1 MSSDRNKMTVN
12 NQSPMDAEEATDIA
26 ILWRETLQQYY
37 INTKQDLATL
47 PRFTSVSAVMKD
59 GQLQND
65 AFNEYRHPKT
75 KVNQLRSVLSR
86 NIDLIQV
93 GAQHLAQAAT
103 PAFPPAAAILTAF
116 TYMLKGAKSVSEDYD
131 RIISF
136 YDEMNSFLERVSILE
151 HRLPRVKAFRTILM
165 RVFSALMN
173 ICGIA
178 TRKISKGRF
187 KAWFKGMLE
196 GPDDDLKAAYGDLE
210 KVLKRLESACGM
222 VVVANTEEIKDDT
235 KNIDART
242 QLIDATTQ
250 NVLAETQN
258 IDIRTQYIDATTQNI
273 YTETQ
278 NIGVSMTAG
287 FEEVTKQLS
296 KMMLQSQKATSKAPP
311 TTDTHKPKD
320 PSAKKQA
327 AFNLVRKRFAPNG
340 DPSARE
346 SREIGFSFVQGSA
359 AWIIEHE
366 MYHSWVEEKG
376 SILWLT
382 GAPGVGKTCIAYS
395 VVDALKRSY
404 SDGARN
410 PVACYY
416 FREEQENLR
425 SIQDALKSIIFQI
438 SGRDRVY
445 CEAVANKMHHDEKL
459 DLTDIDVLWNTFF
472 ASIFTE
478 TSELELFLVLDG
490 LDEAE
495 PDEVAQLLELF
506 KQIKAQKLNIHILV
520 TGRQVSKEQA
530 EALEP
535 LTIDITHKLISK
547 DIRRLILAR
556 FKTLSRLRKFSRQSR
571 KEIAH
576 RLREK
581 ADGMLFAEHVLRRL
595 NSIGREGAALRYIR
609 EGLPN
614 SLSELYALMLA
625 ECQKRRTP
633 EQLETLRHLFAWLAF
648 SKQPLTLTE
657 AANLVRLII
666 GEDDSFS
673 LDEEIEGK
681 SARILELGKDVV
693 EEDVGDTDDE
703 QNDDDDAPL
712 TQGATDEDSSA
723 QLRFQERSLRN
734 FFREMD
740 TDQDGLRTAPSAAHL
755 IIFQMAASIL
765 DRPLTDPQT
774 LVCTDLREY
783 AANFWSDH
791 LLELDPDTASKQNTL
806 SVLQT
811 LAQILM
817 GKENVVKSMELV
829 APEGHGYFDCFWGEK
844 TPRNPVIVAVRKW
857 VEKAR
862 ELDPQDLSGE
872 VARLLSMDLEKE
884 MVPLARAHTRNW
896 WQGAEDWYDTVKSFE
911 FVLSALLMVRLQA

>member
-1 MSSDRNKMTVN
+1 MMAVDSQPPID
-12 NQSPMDAEEATDIA
+12 PDEATDIA
-26 ILWRETLQQYY
+26 LLWRETLEQYY

-93 GAQHLAQAAT
+93 GAQHLAQAAA

-116 TYMLKGAKSVSEDYD
+116 TYMLKGAKSISEDYD

-173 ICGIA
+173 ICGLA
-178 TRKISKGRF
+178 TKKISKGRF

-196 GPDDDLKAAYGDLE
+196 GPDDDLKGAYGDLE

-222 VVVANTEEIKDDT
+222 VVVANTEEIKYDT
-235 KNIDART
+235 KNIDGRT
-242 QLIDATTQ
+242 QVIDTTTQ
-250 NVLAETQN
+250 NILAETQN
-258 IDIRTQYIDATTQNI
+258 IDVRTQNIDATTQNI

-278 NIGVSMTAG
+278 NIGASMTAG

-296 KMMLQSQKATSKAPP
+296 KMMLQSQKATSKAPAAA
-311 TTDTHKPKD
+311 DTHKPKD

-327 AFNLVRKRFAPNG
+327 AFNLVKKNFAPNG

-359 AWIIEHE
+359 TWITEHE
-366 MYHSWVEEKG
+366 MYQSWAEGEG

-382 GAPGVGKTCIAYS
+382 GAPGIGKTCIAYS
-395 VVDALKRSY
+395 VSDALKRSY
-404 SDGARN
+404 SDGVRSS
-410 PVACYY
+410 VACYY

-425 SIQDALKSIIFQI
+425 SVQDALKSIIFQI

-445 CEAVANKMHHDEKL
+445 CEAVANKMHHDIKI
-459 DLTDIDVLWNTFF
+459 DLTDIGVLWNTFF

-478 TSELELFLVLDG
+478 NSDSGLFLVLDG

-495 PDEVAQLLELF
+495 PDEAAQLLELL
-506 KQIKAQKLNIHILV
+506 KQIKPQKLNIHVLI
-520 TGRQVSKEQA
+520 TGRQVSKENV
-530 EALEP
+530 EDLEP
-535 LTIDITHKLISK
+535 RTIDVTRDLISK
-547 DIRRLILAR
+547 DIGRLIFAR
-556 FKTLSRLRKFSRQSR
+556 FKTLSRLRKFSRQSK
-571 KEIAH
+571 KEIVH

-581 ADGMLFAEHVLRRL
+581 ADGMLYVEHVLRRL
-595 NSIGREGAALRYIR
+595 NSIGREGAALKYVRD
-609 EGLPN
+609 GLPS

-633 EQLETLRHLFAWLAF
+633 EQLETLRRLFAWLAF

-657 AANLVRLII
+657 ASNLVKLII
-666 GEDDSFS
+666 GEDDTFS

-681 SARILELGKDVV
+681 SARILELGKDSV
-693 EEDVGDTDDE
+693 EEDASDSDDE
-703 QNDDDDAPL
+703 PNDDDDAPL
-712 TQGATDEDSSA
+712 TQGISDEDGSA
-723 QLRFQERSLRN
+723 PLRFQERSLRN

-740 TDQDGLRTAPSAAHL
+740 VDRDGLRTAPPAAHL
-755 IIFQMAASIL
+755 IIFQMTASIL
-765 DRPLTDPQT
+765 DRPLTDPQST
-774 LVCTDLREY
+774 VCTDLREY
-783 AANFWSDH
+783 AANYWSDH
-791 LLELDPDTASKQNTL
+791 LLELDPGTASKHDTFT
-806 SVLQT
+806 VIQT
-811 LAQILM
+811 LAQILN
-817 GKENVVKSMELV
+817 GGENVVKSMELV
-829 APEGHGYFDCFWGEK
+829 SPEGHGYFDCFWGER
-844 TPRNPVIVAVRKW
+844 TPQNHVMMAIRKW
-857 VEKAR
+857 FKKAR
-862 ELDPQDLSGE
+862 EFNPQDFSIENAMLVSTNPE
-872 VARLLSMDLEKE
+872 EE
-884 MVPLARAHTRNW
+884 MIPLARAHTRNW

-911 FVLSALLMVRLQA
+911 FVLSALLMVRL